1 MASVLNAAEWYVLF
15 TWSFV
20 LSTTLYCVLAAKY
33 ESYSGWLWYSLAQ
46 TLVVSLTIATTKAFP
61 EHVAKLSNHSVITKY
76 FRGFLY
82 GSEALQSVALGI
94 LVERYHAHSEAFD
107 WYFVILIL
115 IKVVVYAFAGF
126 VERSPPSPSS
136 SAAASSSSSSFAHFL
151 F

>member
-1 MASVLNAAEWYVLF
+1 MASILTAAEWYVLF

-46 TLVVSLTIATTKAFP
+46 TLVVSLTIAITKAFP
-61 EHVAKLSNHSVITKY
+61 DHIARLTDHSVIPRY

-107 WYFVILIL
+107 WFFVILIL
-115 IKVVVYAFAGF
+115 IKVVVYTFAGF
-126 VERSPPSPSS
+126 VKR
-136 SAAASSSSSSFAHFL
+136 SSSSTTVNTTTNQFPF
-151 F
+151 